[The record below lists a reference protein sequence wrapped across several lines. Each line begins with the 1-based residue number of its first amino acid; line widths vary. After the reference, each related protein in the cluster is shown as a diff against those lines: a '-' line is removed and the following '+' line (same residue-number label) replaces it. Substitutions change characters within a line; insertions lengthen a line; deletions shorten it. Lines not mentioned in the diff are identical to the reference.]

1 MNLSPDDILK
11 AYNSLTDE
19 VKSSLGWKLVK
30 QNKSWLAEKEAV
42 KQHLEEHGSLSLAQ
56 ARNLNLVPHKT
67 TSSTFVKTIIEPLKK
82 EGIEIIEQS
91 GVLSRGAIL
100 YHTPGNEG
108 QGDTTKQVFKDPSRE
123 AALFVINNLING
135 HSGRIDVGK
144 LMTTKQF
151 PFLTE
156 TKPKKQFEV
165 LLIDEAGKHNCV
177 KTSKPFV
184 FIREVSA

>member
-11 AYNSLTDE
+11 AYNTLDPE
-19 VKSSLGWKLVK
+19 VRDSLGWKLVK
-30 QNKSWLAEKEAV
+30 QNKSWLMEKAAV
-42 KQHLEEHGSLSLAQ
+42 KQHLETNGSLSLAQ
-56 ARNLNLVPHKT
+56 ARNLSLVPPKT

-82 EGIEIIEQS
+82 EGFKIIEQL

-108 QGDTTKQVFKDPSRE
+108 EGDITKQVFKEPSRE